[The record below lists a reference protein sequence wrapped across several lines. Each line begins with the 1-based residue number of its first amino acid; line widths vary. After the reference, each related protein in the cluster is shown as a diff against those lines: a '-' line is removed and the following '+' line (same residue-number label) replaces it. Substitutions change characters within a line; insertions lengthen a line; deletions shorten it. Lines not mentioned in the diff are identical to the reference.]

1 MIDDLINRIDE
12 LRTSYIDVLD
22 VPNKRTNHKFYATE
36 FNKIL
41 AKINEIRTTS
51 NDIESSNI
59 IKLSNILK
67 EHLITEKEND
77 FESKINEI
85 SSSLFGDKIKI
96 DSLSDKTILD
106 RINEVE
112 SIFNENI
119 ETLKEEINE
128 NTDEKIENS
137 YNKLYTYITDTTL
150 TFDYDVHTEN
160 NVQRTQK
167 SIDETESIY
176 EDS

>member
-1 MIDDLINRIDE
+1 M
-12 LRTSYIDVLD
+12 
-22 VPNKRTNHKFYATE
+22 
-36 FNKIL
+36 
-41 AKINEIRTTS
+41 
-51 NDIESSNI
+51 
-59 IKLSNILK
+59 K

-85 SSSLFGDKIKI
+85 NSSLLGDKIKI
-96 DSLSDKTILD
+96 DSSSDKTILD

-112 SIFNENI
+112 SIFNENV